1 MAVATKNGVLNKYSA
16 ELTQKVEQVGSRAML
31 YGTGMTVDDMQ
42 KPQIGIA
49 SMGWEG
55 NTCNMHLNR
64 LAGEVKKGI
73 QGAGLLGLI
82 FHTIGVSDGIQIAFT
97 GFCGLIINGRTR
109 FCGIG
114 KDHGPFFFTQLLLKN
129 RVERGADMR
138 FEQRELVGR

>member
-1 MAVATKNGVLNKYSA
+1 MAVATKNGVLNKYSS

-64 LAGEVKKGI
+64 LAG
-73 QGAGLLGLI
+73 
-82 FHTIGVSDGIQIAFT
+82 TPS
-97 GFCGLIINGRTR
+97 
-109 FCGIG
+109 
-114 KDHGPFFFTQLLLKN
+114 
-129 RVERGADMR
+129 
-138 FEQRELVGR
+138 